1 MLNAHPFNLFDNY
14 RWQLIL
20 GVLLLFWFCF
30 FPLWFCFYLLW
41 FLFFLL
47 FLFEFSLRTVE
58 TVLMKN
64 LSCELHT
71 KSVGILLKHKSSSWW
86 KGNSGV
92 PKTTREIQ
100 ISSNGGWLRSQKCN
114 ICLLHGRDLFWLVG
128 TRCLCLC
135 VCARFC
141 WPHQIH
147 EHGTH

>member
-1 MLNAHPFNLFDNY
+1 MLNAHPFNLFENY

-20 GVLLLFWFCF
+20 GVLLFWFCF
-30 FPLWFCFYLLW
+30 FPFDFAFTFYGSCF
-41 FLFFLL
+41 FFW

-64 LSCELHT
+64 LSCDLHT

-128 TRCLCLC
+128 TRCA
-135 VCARFC
+135 VCM
-141 WPHQIH
+141 
-147 EHGTH
+147 